1 VKGLFTILAS
11 ASRLGRQSSKFKTIL
26 PFILSAA
33 FCLLPGCMA
42 AIQDI
47 ETLKSDV
54 GRLQSD
60 NANLKKEL
68 EKFRDKSTVG
78 IAGEESFNAIRQS
91 QAEIQSQISSV
102 TKESQVL
109 SGKFEENKDYTEK
122 KLRDTGLEMDL
133 LRAQFAAVETQVK
146 EVKNKMNVLDD
157 RSRRQEPPKEQP
169 KQAEKKP
176 EEVKKEQA
184 PAQEQPA
191 KPAATTGVPSKAKY
205 DDALKTY
212 NGKKYKE
219 AREKFEAFLKE
230 FPKDQLAENAYFWI
244 SETYYSEKDFEG
256 AIVAYESLLKKYP
269 KGQKTPTALF
279 KQALSFIEIGDKKSG
294 KVILE
299 QLIEKYP
306 KSQEAGKAKIKL
318 QELEKQ
324 PAKKPVKKK
333 KK

>member
-1 VKGLFTILAS
+1 MT
-11 ASRLGRQSSKFKTIL
+11 
-26 PFILSAA
+26 
-33 FCLLPGCMA
+33 

-47 ETLKSDV
+47 ETLKADV
-54 GRLQSD
+54 SRLQAD
-60 NANLKKEL
+60 NVNLKSEL
-68 EKFRDKSTVG
+68 DKFREKSTAG

-91 QAEIQSQISSV
+91 QAEIQTQISSV
-102 TKESQVL
+102 TKESQIL

-122 KLRDTGLEMDL
+122 KLRDTSLELDL
-133 LRAQFAAVETQVK
+133 LRAQLAAVENQFK
-146 EVKNKMNVLDD
+146 ETKNRMNADD
-157 RSRRQEPPKEQP
+157 RSRRQEPSKEQP
-169 KQAEKKP
+169 KQTEKKP
-176 EEVKKEQA
+176 EEVKKEPA
-184 PAQEQPA
+184 PAEAQPA
-191 KPAATTGVPSKAKY
+191 KPAATTGGPSKAKY
-205 DDALKTY
+205 DAALKIF

-219 AREKFEAFLKE
+219 AREKFEAFIKE

-269 KGQKTPTALF
+269 KGQKTSTALY

-306 KSQEAGKAKIKL
+306 KSQEAEKAKSKL

>member
-1 VKGLFTILAS
+1 VKK
-11 ASRLGRQSSKFKTIL
+11 QSNIHNPKFKMIIL
-26 PFILSAA
+26 LSVF
-33 FCLLPGCMA
+33 FCFLPGCMT

-47 ETLKSDV
+47 ETLKADV
-54 GRLQSD
+54 SRLQSD
-60 NANLKKEL
+60 NVNLKSEL
-68 EKFRDKSTVG
+68 GKVRENSTAG
-78 IAGEESFNAIRQS
+78 MAGEESFNAIRQS
-91 QAEIQSQISSV
+91 QAEIQTQISSV

-122 KLRDTGLEMDL
+122 KLRDTSLELDL
-133 LRAQFAAVETQVK
+133 LRAQLAAVENQFK
-146 EVKNKMNVLDD
+146 ETKNRMNALDD
-157 RSRRQEPPKEQP
+157 RSRRQEPSKEQP
-169 KQAEKKP
+169 KQTEKKP
-176 EEVKKEQA
+176 EEVKKEPT
-184 PAQEQPA
+184 PAEAQPA
-191 KPAATTGVPSKAKY
+191 KSAATTNSSSKAKY
-205 DDALKTY
+205 DAALKIY

-219 AREKFEAFLKE
+219 AREKFEAFIKE

-269 KGQKTPTALF
+269 KGLKTTTALY

-306 KSQEAGKAKIKL
+306 KSQEAEKAKSKL

-333 KK
+333 K

>member
-1 VKGLFTILAS
+1 MKKQSKI
-11 ASRLGRQSSKFKTIL
+11 QSSKFKIII
-26 PFILSAA
+26 PCFLSAV
-33 FCLLPGCMA
+33 FWFLPGCMT

-54 GRLQSD
+54 SRLQGD
-60 NANLKKEL
+60 NVNLKSEL
-68 EKFRDKSTVG
+68 DKFREKSTAG

-91 QAEIQSQISSV
+91 QAEIQTQISSV
-102 TKESQVL
+102 TKESQIL

-122 KLRDTGLEMDL
+122 KLRDTSLELDL
-133 LRAQFAAVETQVK
+133 LRAQLAAVENQFK
-146 EVKNKMNVLDD
+146 ETKNKMNALDD
-157 RSRRQEPPKEQP
+157 RSRRQEPSKEQP
-169 KQAEKKP
+169 KQTEKKP
-176 EEVKKEQA
+176 EELKKEPA
-184 PAQEQPA
+184 PAEAQPA
-191 KPAATTGVPSKAKY
+191 KSAATTNGSSKAKY
-205 DDALKTY
+205 DAALKIY

-219 AREKFEAFLKE
+219 AREKFEAFIKE

-269 KGQKTPTALF
+269 KGQKTPTALY

-306 KSQEAGKAKIKL
+306 KSQEADKAKSKL

>member
-1 VKGLFTILAS
+1 MIIPCF
-11 ASRLGRQSSKFKTIL
+11 
-26 PFILSAA
+26 LSAV
-33 FCLLPGCMA
+33 FCFLPGCMT

-47 ETLKSDV
+47 ETLKADV
-54 GRLQSD
+54 SRLQGD
-60 NANLKKEL
+60 NVNLKSELDKFKE
-68 EKFRDKSTVG
+68 KSTVG

-91 QAEIQSQISSV
+91 QAEIQTQISSV

-122 KLRDTGLEMDL
+122 KLRDTSLELDL
-133 LRAQFAAVETQVK
+133 LRAQLAAVENQFK
-146 EVKNKMNVLDD
+146 ETKNRMNAPLDD
-157 RSRRQEPPKEQP
+157 RSRRQEPSKEQP
-169 KQAEKKP
+169 KQTEKKP
-176 EEVKKEQA
+176 EEVKKETA
-184 PAQEQPA
+184 TAEEQPA
-191 KPAATTGVPSKAKY
+191 KPAATTSGSAKAKY
-205 DDALKTY
+205 DAALKIY

-219 AREKFEAFLKE
+219 AREKFEAFIKE

-269 KGQKTPTALF
+269 KGQKTSTALY
-279 KQALSFIEIGDKKSG
+279 KQALSFIEIGDRKSG

-306 KSQEAGKAKIKL
+306 KSQEAEKAKSKL
-318 QELEKQ
+318 RELEKQ

-333 KK
+333 NK

>member
-1 VKGLFTILAS
+1 MT
-11 ASRLGRQSSKFKTIL
+11 
-26 PFILSAA
+26 
-33 FCLLPGCMA
+33 

-47 ETLKSDV
+47 ETLKADV
-54 GRLQSD
+54 SRLQGD
-60 NANLKKEL
+60 NVNLKSELDKFKE
-68 EKFRDKSTVG
+68 KSTAG
-78 IAGEESFNAIRQS
+78 ITGEESFNTIRQS
-91 QAEIQSQISSV
+91 QAEIQTEISSV
-102 TKESQVL
+102 TKESQIL

-122 KLRDTGLEMDL
+122 KLRDTSLELDL
-133 LRAQFAAVETQVK
+133 LRAQLAAVENQFK
-146 EVKNKMNVLDD
+146 ETKNKMNAFDD
-157 RSRRQEPPKEQP
+157 RSRRQEPSKEQP
-169 KQAEKKP
+169 KQTEKKP
-176 EEVKKEQA
+176 EEVKKEPA
-184 PAQEQPA
+184 PAEAQPA
-191 KPAATTGVPSKAKY
+191 KPAATTSGSSKAKY
-205 DDALKTY
+205 DAALKIY

-219 AREKFEAFLKE
+219 AREKFEAFIKE

-269 KGQKTPTALF
+269 KGQKTPTALY

-306 KSQEAGKAKIKL
+306 KSQEAEKAKIKL

>member
-1 VKGLFTILAS
+1 MKKRFKI
-11 ASRLGRQSSKFKTIL
+11 QSSKFKMII
-26 PFILSAA
+26 PCFLSAV
-33 FCLLPGCMA
+33 FCLLPGCIMT

-47 ETLKSDV
+47 ETLKVDV
-54 GRLQSD
+54 GRLQSQ
-60 NANLKKEL
+60 NVNLKSELDKFKE
-68 EKFRDKSTVG
+68 KSTVG

-91 QAEIQSQISSV
+91 QAEIQARTSSV
-102 TKESQVL
+102 TKEVQVL
-109 SGKFEENKDYTEK
+109 SGKFEESKDYTEK
-122 KLRDTGLEMDL
+122 KFRDTSLELDL
-133 LRAQFAAVETQVK
+133 LRAQLAAVENQFK
-146 EVKNKMNVLDD
+146 ETKNRMNALDD
-157 RSRRQEPPKEQP
+157 RSRRQEPSKEQP
-169 KQAEKKP
+169 KQTEKKP
-176 EEVKKEQA
+176 EEVKKEPP
-184 PAQEQPA
+184 PAEAQPA
-191 KPAATTGVPSKAKY
+191 KPAATTNGSSKAKY
-205 DDALKTY
+205 DAALKIY

-219 AREKFEAFLKE
+219 AREKFEAFIKE

-269 KGQKTPTALF
+269 KGQKTTTALY

-306 KSQEAGKAKIKL
+306 KSQEADKSRSKL

>member
-1 VKGLFTILAS
+1 MKKQFKI
-11 ASRLGRQSSKFKTIL
+11 QSSKFKIII
-26 PFILSAA
+26 PCFLSAVL
-33 FCLLPGCMA
+33 FFLPGCMT

-47 ETLKSDV
+47 ETLKADV
-54 GRLQSD
+54 SRLQSD
-60 NANLKKEL
+60 NVNLKSEL
-68 EKFRDKSTVG
+68 DKVREKSTSG

-91 QAEIQSQISSV
+91 QAEIQTQISSV
-102 TKESQVL
+102 TKESQIL

-122 KLRDTGLEMDL
+122 KLRDTSLELDL
-133 LRAQFAAVETQVK
+133 LRAQLAAVENQFK
-146 EVKNKMNVLDD
+146 ETKNKMNAFDD
-157 RSRRQEPPKEQP
+157 RSRRQEPSKEQP
-169 KQAEKKP
+169 KQTEKKP
-176 EEVKKEQA
+176 EEVKKEPA
-184 PAQEQPA
+184 PAEEQPA
-191 KPAATTGVPSKAKY
+191 KPAATTGGTSKAKY
-205 DDALKTY
+205 DAALKIY
-212 NGKKYKE
+212 NAKKYKE
-219 AREKFEAFLKE
+219 AREKFEAFIKE

-269 KGQKTPTALF
+269 KGQKTTTALY

-306 KSQEAGKAKIKL
+306 KSQEADKAKSKL